1 MKSNLGNLAN
11 VLSSVIEEVV
21 DYRMKDNFKN
31 IENPQSFSDIL
42 NSLSLINKELE
53 NQKEIINSLLEKLNK
68 KTFLQRLFSY
78 FNSNK

>member
-1 MKSNLGNLAN
+1 MTSNLGNLAN

-53 NQKEIINSLLEKLNK
+53 NQKEIINSLLEKINK

>member
-1 MKSNLGNLAN
+1 MTSNLGNLAN

-78 FNSNK
+78 FNINK

>member
-1 MKSNLGNLAN
+1 MTSNLGNLVN

>member
-1 MKSNLGNLAN
+1 MTSNLGNLAN

>member
-1 MKSNLGNLAN
+1 MTSNLGNLAN

-53 NQKEIINSLLEKLNK
+53 NQKEIINFLLEKINK

>member
-53 NQKEIINSLLEKLNK
+53 NQKEIINSLLEKLNE

-78 FNSNK
+78 FKSNK

>member
-1 MKSNLGNLAN
+1 MTSNLGNLAN

-68 KTFLQRLFSY
+68 KTFLQRIFSY

>member
-53 NQKEIINSLLEKLNK
+53 NQKEIINSLLEKLNE